1 MEGQYILELKGISK
15 QFPGVRALSDVSV
28 QIRQGT
34 VHAFVGENGAGKSTL
49 MNILC
54 GQVTPDCGEILVE
67 GKPVEIR
74 SPDDA
79 AGLGISMLHQ
89 ELNVVPEMTVAD
101 NIFLGREI
109 RGPLGMLRKRGMYQ
123 KAAELLQGAG
133 LDVEPS
139 RKMGQ
144 MPISQQQMV
153 EIAKVLAF
161 KAKIIIMDE
170 PTSSISERESEEL
183 LERIN
188 GLKRDGITV
197 IYISHRLEELP
208 VIADDITVLRDGQ
221 KIITCPADSLSRD
234 KMIELMVGRK
244 LENIYPEFQRNPGS
258 VIFEARGLAGEK
270 FQDVSFQVRQGE
282 ILGIAG
288 LVGAGRTEVAES
300 IFGLSPLLAGEM
312 TLNGKPIAPKDPRR
326 AIDQGIALLSEDR
339 RTSGLVGLRSIR
351 ENISLPNL
359 KQFAPRILLHMRKE
373 AEAVSGLFQRLRI
386 KAKGLQTE
394 VSSLSGGNQQK
405 VAFAKWLQAGP
416 SLFIADE
423 PTRGVD
429 VGAKF
434 EIYSLLCELAEEKK
448 AVIMISSDLPELLGI
463 CDRIMVMSDGRV
475 TGELDRSEAT
485 QERIMALA
493 TKLVQ

>member
-1 MEGQYILELKGISK
+1 MEERYILELKGISK

-28 QIRQGT
+28 QIRKGT

-54 GQVTPDCGEILVE
+54 GQVIPDSGEILVD
-67 GKPVEIR
+67 GKPAEIR
-74 SPDDA
+74 CPDDA

-101 NIFLGREI
+101 NIFLGREVC
-109 RGPLGMLRKRGMYQ
+109 GPLGITRGRSMRQ
-123 KAAELLQGAG
+123 RAGELLRDAG
-133 LDVEPS
+133 LAVEPT
-139 RKMGQ
+139 REMGRL
-144 MPISQQQMV
+144 PISQQQMI

-161 KAKIIIMDE
+161 EARIIIMDE

-188 GLKRDGITV
+188 QLKRDGITV

-221 KIITCPADSLSRD
+221 KVVTCPADGLTRD
-234 KMIELMVGRK
+234 KLIELMVGRK
-244 LENIYPEFQRNPGS
+244 LENIYPEFHREPGG
-258 VIFEARGLAGEK
+258 VIFEAEGLSGES
-270 FQDVSFQVRQGE
+270 FRDVSFQVRQGE
-282 ILGIAG
+282 ILGVAG
-288 LVGAGRTEVAES
+288 LVGAGRTEVAEA
-300 IFGLSPLLAGEM
+300 IFGLAPLLAGKM
-312 TLNGKPIAPKDPRR
+312 TLNGKQITVKNPRS

-359 KQFAPRILLHMRKE
+359 KQFAPRVLLRMRKE
-373 AEAVSGLFQRLRI
+373 AEAAMGLFQQLRI
-386 KAKGLQTE
+386 KAGGLQTD
-394 VSSLSGGNQQK
+394 VANLSGGNQQK
-405 VAFAKWLQAGP
+405 VAFAKWLEAGP

-434 EIYSLLCELAEEKK
+434 EIYTLLCKLAEEKK
-448 AVIMISSDLPELLGI
+448 AVVMISSDLPELLGI
-463 CDRIMVMSDGRV
+463 CDRILVMSDGQV
-475 TGELDRSEAT
+475 TGELDRAEAS
-485 QERIMALA
+485 QERVMALA